1 MKKTFYFIGILMLLL
16 SGCEKNPELPPQGIH
31 QNREHLKDTNHVHAG
46 VVHIK
51 VTDRLAEQITDSY
64 SPAEHLFAGMDIESV
79 SRSFPYAGKYEA
91 RTRAAGLHLWYT
103 VTFDKDRPLT
113 KTAVGLSDM
122 EGVEFVEYVPEIK
135 LQETSAGFFPF
146 NDPFFSKQWHLY
158 NDGSLSN
165 EFIAGADINV
175 TDVWKYYTTGSNRV
189 VVAIVDTGV
198 DISHPDLVNNLWV
211 NEAELNGIEGVDDDG
226 NGIVDDIY
234 GANFI
239 NYTGTIRVEEHGT
252 HVSGIVAATNNNGM
266 GVCGV
271 AGGNGSE
278 EGVRLMICQIM
289 DSYNNIGDAAGAIKY
304 AADNGAVICQNSW
317 GYKDVV
323 RIPEI
328 TKAAIDYFIDY
339 AGYDE
344 YGNQTGPMAGGL
356 VVFAAGNENT
366 NVAYPAMYE
375 KVVSVAS
382 IAPNYKKAYYSNYGN
397 WVSISAPGGD
407 YHYSFGQIYSTL
419 PNNQYGFMQGTSMAC
434 PQVSGVAALI
444 VSHAGG
450 PGFTCETL
458 KNILIE
464 NASPAFLEY
473 YPEYKTS
480 MGSGVVDAF
489 ASIASLST
497 VPPEKVE
504 EIFAEAH
511 SNNIRLSWVV
521 PKDEDDTKAYSYQ
534 VLTSSQA
541 GDTLRTDRVRTGNR
555 EVGDTVMFH
564 VTNLDFHTS
573 YVFKITAGD
582 YAGNTA
588 APSEPFVFQTK
599 ENNPPTIEP
608 LEGTHLLLKAHEKK
622 TLSFNISD
630 PDGHNLTAA
639 LEPAK
644 DALFLSV
651 SDNLVKISV
660 DAILSTAGD
669 HAVLLIV
676 SDPYDGTTQLEIT
689 YSILPNTPPR
699 VLKTPDAICLN
710 RVGGG
715 ASLLLSDTFTDDDGE
730 SLRYSVSFHPEGPAT
745 TVLTGEQL
753 NVTAKAYGQTTMT
766 LTATDALG
774 ESCHV
779 TVPVLVR
786 DGKQPVDLYPNP
798 VTDTLHI
805 RMGEPAKADITIT
818 SSTGTRVFE
827 GSFEIAPFLPA
838 KIDMTPMSGGTY
850 TVKVRTNGQEYAKT
864 IIKL

>member
-1 MKKTFYFIGILMLLL
+1 MKNIFFWLLICGFL
-16 SGCEKNPELPPQGIH
+16 FFGCEKKTSCPQTGNPNHDRLRDTAHVYPGIV
-31 QNREHLKDTNHVHAG
+31 R
-46 VVHIK
+46 IK
-51 VTDRLAEQITDSY
+51 VTNQMGELLSKSTSSAKE
-64 SPAEHLFAGMDIESV
+64 AFAGLEIHSV
-79 SRSFPYAGKYEA
+79 HRAFPYTGKFEA
-91 RTRAAGLHLWYT
+91 RTREAGLHLWYT
-103 VTFDKDRPLT
+103 VTFNKDNPLT
-113 KTAVGLSDM
+113 KSAISLSEL
-122 EGVEFVEYVPEIK
+122 EGIQLVEYIPK
-135 LQETSAGFFPF
+135 KRTQEESSFVYPF
-146 NDPFFSKQWHLY
+146 NDPHLPKQWHLY
-158 NDGSLSN
+158 NDGSISSG
-165 EFIAGADINV
+165 FVPGADINV
-175 TDVWKYYTTGSNRV
+175 MDVWKYYTTGNEQV

-198 DISHPDLVNNLWV
+198 EVTHPDLVNNLWV
-211 NEAELNGIEGVDDDG
+211 NQEEFNGVEGVDDDN
-226 NGIVDDIY
+226 NGIIDDFY

-239 NYTGTIRVEEHGT
+239 THTGLIRAENHGT
-252 HVSGIVAATNNNGM
+252 HVAGIVAATNNNAM

-271 AGGNGSE
+271 AGGNGN
-278 EGVRLMICQIM
+278 GTGIRLMICQIM
-289 DSYNNIGDAAGAIKY
+289 DEYNSIGDEAGAIKY

-317 GYKDVV
+317 GYDDVEYL
-323 RIPEI
+323 PQI
-328 TKAAIDYFIDY
+328 TKEAIDYFITY

-344 YGNQTGPMAGGL
+344 NGTQTGPMAGGL